1 MICVVEKKIKMK
13 KSVLVIG
20 ILFLF
25 TIFSCKS
32 SFKVSSENL
41 TNKNLGRLKTF
52 KFFNPANMPSSN
64 FAFSDTN
71 KKRLF
76 DAVADEM
83 IKRGYTS
90 TQEADLII
98 KIQGGTSHE
107 VENREPYY
115 GYNDYYNRYYYGGY
129 YPYSWSRDPW
139 MYDDISKKTTII
151 IIDVMDAE
159 SEKLLWQG
167 TGSGVLS
174 DKADMVELNLRRAV
188 SDIFLEFPAPIK
200 SSN

>member
-1 MICVVEKKIKMK
+1 VICGVENNMQMK
-13 KSVLVIG
+13 KFILYPG
-20 ILFLF
+20 IIFLLMVV
-25 TIFSCKS
+25 SCKS

-41 TNKNLGRLKTF
+41 TNKNLARLKTF
-52 KFFNPANMPSSN
+52 KFYNPANMPSSN

-83 IKRGYTS
+83 IKRGYSS

-107 VENREPYY
+107 IENREPYF

-139 MYDDISKKTTII
+139 MDDDISKKTTII

-159 SEKLLWQG
+159 SDKLLWQG

-174 DKADMVELNLRRAV
+174 EKADMIEMNLRKAV
-188 SDIFLEFPAPIK
+188 SDIFLEFPAPLK
-200 SSN
+200 TSN